1 MASEF
6 AARGLKSKRPVLI
19 YLLVLLINLI
29 YFLSSREFNFYTER
43 FNPLTPRSP

>member
-6 AARGLKSKRPVLI
+6 AARGLKSKAPSF
-19 YLLVLLINLI
+19 NLFTLSALSA